1 MITKSFVLN
10 NIGPF
15 SDWSHAGP
23 YATVWPIMIRLLV
36 REIAEREGIQ
46 NPYQLAD
53 RTGLKYESCRL
64 LWHGTS
70 RQLNLRT
77 IELLCRT
84 LMIMPGQLFE
94 LVPRLGEQVND
105 EDLRP
110 KSKAKKR
117 SR

>member
-1 MITKSFVLN
+1 MITKAFIVN
-10 NIGPF
+10 EIGLF
-15 SDWSHAGP
+15 CGWSPGGP
-23 YATVWPIMIRLLV
+23 YVTVWPIMIRLLV

-77 IELLCRT
+77 IELLCRS
-84 LMIMPGQLFE
+84 LMILPGQLFE
-94 LVPRLGEQVND
+94 LVPRLGEAITA
-105 EDLRP
+105 EDLQP

>member
-1 MITKSFVLN
+1 
-10 NIGPF
+10 
-15 SDWSHAGP
+15 
-23 YATVWPIMIRLLV
+23 MIRLLV

-64 LWHGTS
+64 LWQGTS

-94 LVPRLGEQVND
+94 LVPRLGEPVSD
-105 EDLRP
+105 EELHP